1 MIDKILLD
9 IESKLNI
16 EINKNKI
23 KYFDDGASGSI
34 VFKYDK
40 YLVKTTN
47 IKELDAY
54 IEFFNLYNQDFFQR
68 ILCYD
73 REIHYICF
81 NYIDG
86 ELFKYNRIDPKKFV
100 EQVYEITK
108 SYKEYDYDAYG
119 YLEEEKMSWL
129 DFLKEE
135 SYKESNNTE
144 IDYSI
149 LFDCYKVIKKNICP
163 KYLIHG
169 DFGTHNFIINNNK
182 IHAIDP
188 IPLVGDYLYDFY
200 FSIFTDPIVFKN
212 LTIDYILSFYEDRS
226 IEYKKALMIIC
237 FFIRLRRAYKYSP
250 EEIPLFKEFFG
261 GLNDKIN

>member
-40 YLVKTTN
+40 YLVKTTD
-47 IKELDAY
+47 IKELEAY
-54 IEFFNLYNQDFFQR
+54 LKFFNLYNQDYFQK
-68 ILCYD
+68 IICYD
-73 REIHYICF
+73 KEILYICF
-81 NYIDG
+81 NYLEG
-86 ELFKYNRIDPKKFV
+86 NLFKYSKIDSKEFV

-108 SYKEYDYDAYG
+108 LYKEYDYDAYG
-119 YLEEEKMSWL
+119 YLEEEKMNWL

-135 SYKESNNTE
+135 SYEESKNTE

-149 LFDCYKVIKKNICP
+149 LFDSYKVIENNLCP

-169 DFGTHNFIINNNK
+169 DFGTHNFVISNNK

-200 FSIFTDPIVFKN
+200 FSIFTDSNIFKN
-212 LTIDYILSFYEDRS
+212 LTIDYILSFYEDRNF
-226 IEYKKALMIIC
+226 EYKKALMIIC

-250 EEIPLFKEFFG
+250 EEIPSFKEFLG
-261 GLNDKIN
+261 DLYEKNN